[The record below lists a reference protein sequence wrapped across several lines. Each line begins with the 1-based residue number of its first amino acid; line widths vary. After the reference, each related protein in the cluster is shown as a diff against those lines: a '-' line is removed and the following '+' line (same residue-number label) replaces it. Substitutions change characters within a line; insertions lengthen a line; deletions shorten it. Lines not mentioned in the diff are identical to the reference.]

1 MSWLQDLYEKGLWK
15 SIKDMLGNS
24 PEVAD
29 YGWIPSE
36 PEENASA
43 SQGSEE
49 SVRDAFTEGV
59 TATPGSLG
67 YGNDSTTESDYL
79 TPGVADYSGV
89 PPGEDANS
97 SQGSEEAVRDAFT
110 EGAMATPGSLGYGG
124 DINVPEVIKAAWR
137 GLLHGGGRA
146 VSTMN
151 EAIKTMGKPQY
162 MTDDEWNAKQTPF
175 IKGVDRFGEQVQE
188 ASPLAEYEPYS
199 PEWYAQTIA
208 AEAPTALALGTA
220 ALAGLRSGNPAA
232 LRHSGES
239 GAMRLFGR
247 AIGAA
252 KNNADTAKFIENL
265 SGISPEIN
273 KIAAN
278 APAVLSRYGGNVL
291 ANTYLQAPAIAL
303 EAQMEGNDAYKD
315 AIKAGLSHAEAE
327 RVREDVVRPN
337 MSLLAGT
344 NALETATAFMD
355 LPYKGPMHIFK
366 NVLGEAARYG
376 ANAVQNA
383 GEEFGQENIK
393 RTILREALAKE
404 VNRTDATTPEGMDY
418 QQKLLKALNDLPEPQ
433 WDLQQADD
441 GLKEQA
447 AGGLGAGLFFSM
459 PGTAARSK
467 RGDFSKRA
475 PSFADSGQHTTRAE
489 MNEPVADQQ
498 EAPPPKADFTV
509 NVEETRGADG
519 EKETTGQ
526 AGADLAGSEV
536 ASQSLPQDTGLPIV
550 AEGQQKVGENSTQ
563 QSAAQADAQAVP
575 LEEAARKESPI
586 SLNENAQ
593 AAKEAEVKQQ
603 VVAGAQNGESLQ
615 EGAERVS
622 AKEQAVAGR
631 LSEGESSTANE
642 QAVAEIAVKQTQQAE
657 PLTAPQQESL
667 RKSLASAVQNG
678 DYATAVDIAGQLGM
692 MERVKRY
699 SNLIPLSGGKRP
711 PTIALRQAANAGNIA
726 VTERYPTPSGRGE
739 RSPEASATYPVGQY
753 QDRLGGQ
760 TRPGVRSKFNGPK
773 DAVGVQAA
781 EQVVNST
788 ARSMAPRQPV
798 GYTGR
803 EREETGPK
811 AIVREEGAKY
821 DGREVLIANN
831 PLYKG
836 DVAGRTVAERAIQ
849 DTLQFAEGLVATPPN
864 RSRQYPTGGTV
875 SGPTRQEIGA
885 ADSVQGRKRDWAT
898 NRRERREGKTI
909 GLGVTRELIRGDA
922 VSLVGKKVRGSDELA
937 IHAQVVRHPG
947 YETLHIVYVKEN
959 TVVHHE
965 AYSSRLPDQVSF
977 LSPGETLESFGRHL
991 DETVKRVGADGYYL
1005 VHNHP
1010 SGHPKPSQ
1018 EDIELTEYFAKR
1030 RTPQEAAKGLQGHV
1044 VINSNRYAVI
1054 DREGRVTEH
1063 ELRLTEGDKLLTPE
1077 SKHAAL
1083 GVQIKDAGTL
1093 ASIAKNEQLS
1103 DKQSVVYY
1111 LTAENEV
1118 RGVQVV
1124 PNEIL
1129 ANAKVAARYLRWS
1142 ARAHYA
1148 KIPAIVTSDRTVY
1161 EGMQELAKKGYVLDV
1176 VPVEYGRG
1184 IEGRLA
1190 EGRGEIGSGA
1200 VGRGEASGSEG
1211 PGKAKGANNPIVKE
1225 AAARGRKRHKEYD
1238 YGPGVE
1244 KEKVLPSG
1252 KRMDGYDAENKVVHE
1267 LKPNNPKAVRKGLKQ
1282 LDEYVEEA
1290 NEVYGRGHIG
1300 KLHAY
1305 DK

>member
-232 LRHSGES
+232 LRQSGES

-273 KIAAN
+273 KIASN

-418 QQKLLKALNDLPEPQ
+418 QQKLLKALNDFPEPQ

-459 PGTAARSK
+459 PGTAA
-467 RGDFSKRA
+467 
-475 PSFADSGQHTTRAE
+475 Q
-489 MNEPVADQQ
+489 NEVI
-498 EAPPPKADFTV
+498 F
-509 NVEETRGADG
+509 
-519 EKETTGQ
+519 
-526 AGADLAGSEV
+526 
-536 ASQSLPQDTGLPIV
+536 
-550 AEGQQKVGENSTQ
+550 
-563 QSAAQADAQAVP
+563 
-575 LEEAARKESPI
+575 
-586 SLNENAQ
+586 
-593 AAKEAEVKQQ
+593 
-603 VVAGAQNGESLQ
+603 
-615 EGAERVS
+615 
-622 AKEQAVAGR
+622 
-631 LSEGESSTANE
+631 
-642 QAVAEIAVKQTQQAE
+642 
-657 PLTAPQQESL
+657 
-667 RKSLASAVQNG
+667 
-678 DYATAVDIAGQLGM
+678 
-692 MERVKRY
+692 
-699 SNLIPLSGGKRP
+699 LSG
-711 PTIALRQAANAGNIA
+711 LRVLQ
-726 VTERYPTPSGRGE
+726 
-739 RSPEASATYPVGQY
+739 
-753 QDRLGGQ
+753 
-760 TRPGVRSKFNGPK
+760 
-773 DAVGVQAA
+773 
-781 EQVVNST
+781 
-788 ARSMAPRQPV
+788 
-798 GYTGR
+798 
-803 EREETGPK
+803 
-811 AIVREEGAKY
+811 IV
-821 DGREVLIANN
+821 
-831 PLYKG
+831 
-836 DVAGRTVAERAIQ
+836 
-849 DTLQFAEGLVATPPN
+849 
-864 RSRQYPTGGTV
+864 
-875 SGPTRQEIGA
+875 
-885 ADSVQGRKRDWAT
+885 DSILQGRR
-898 NRRERREGKTI
+898 
-909 GLGVTRELIRGDA
+909 
-922 VSLVGKKVRGSDELA
+922 
-937 IHAQVVRHPG
+937 
-947 YETLHIVYVKEN
+947 
-959 TVVHHE
+959 
-965 AYSSRLPDQVSF
+965 
-977 LSPGETLESFGRHL
+977 
-991 DETVKRVGADGYYL
+991 
-1005 VHNHP
+1005 
-1010 SGHPKPSQ
+1010 
-1018 EDIELTEYFAKR
+1018 
-1030 RTPQEAAKGLQGHV
+1030 
-1044 VINSNRYAVI
+1044 
-1054 DREGRVTEH
+1054 
-1063 ELRLTEGDKLLTPE
+1063 
-1077 SKHAAL
+1077 
-1083 GVQIKDAGTL
+1083 
-1093 ASIAKNEQLS
+1093 
-1103 DKQSVVYY
+1103 
-1111 LTAENEV
+1111 
-1118 RGVQVV
+1118 
-1124 PNEIL
+1124 
-1129 ANAKVAARYLRWS
+1129 
-1142 ARAHYA
+1142 
-1148 KIPAIVTSDRTVY
+1148 
-1161 EGMQELAKKGYVLDV
+1161 
-1176 VPVEYGRG
+1176 
-1184 IEGRLA
+1184 
-1190 EGRGEIGSGA
+1190 
-1200 VGRGEASGSEG
+1200 
-1211 PGKAKGANNPIVKE
+1211 
-1225 AAARGRKRHKEYD
+1225 
-1238 YGPGVE
+1238 
-1244 KEKVLPSG
+1244 
-1252 KRMDGYDAENKVVHE
+1252 
-1267 LKPNNPKAVRKGLKQ
+1267 
-1282 LDEYVEEA
+1282 
-1290 NEVYGRGHIG
+1290 
-1300 KLHAY
+1300 
-1305 DK
+1305 